1 MTYPN
6 PNELLASV
14 RGQVNT
20 QYPDPGQLLNSI
32 RNPGGE
38 QTQQPP
44 QHIPAPEIPI
54 DVPQDEPVPGFVT
67 NVAKDVSGI
76 MGNYVTGAAQAY
88 QERIRSSDA
97 AGQAFVNTLT
107 RQGTMDDYGAA
118 VEREGR
124 ANRQFIRDVAG
135 TPAIVGAIAGVP
147 GAGIIA
153 GPIVARDIYD
163 AATARYQD
171 DGMFG
176 AAKQAAG
183 DITGIGPLVE
193 EAPKLITPDYW
204 QQAYEQPI
212 TTIGNTAMA
221 FAPAALI
228 GKGAYKSA
236 KHMVNEKVNK
246 ALDEFDFTQ
255 SDTAPARPGVNSLVN
270 AIAEQE
276 SGGKYDVRNSD
287 SGAAGKFQIMP
298 ENWPEWAAEFGLERD
313 APMTPHNQDFV
324 ASRKIQKLYQK
335 YGNPEDVARAW
346 YAGEGYV
353 DALRSGKAP
362 YSPDARFNAEG
373 YVDANGKYPSVNE
386 YAAQVNGR
394 MRDTGFAPDAVMD
407 YELSESGFRTASRE
421 ELQTSLLDTL
431 KRAQEEKW
439 DASELNAKEQAFW
452 RDIPN
457 PEKKSL
463 GGEGVLFGE
472 QQSREPSKIILPGE
486 GMANPEAIKIVNAL
500 KEQARIDAEV
510 ARAKGDPYQ
519 MFMDARN
526 AGDYYRAARWAEIL
540 GSKDWAEQYRK
551 LWWKEQGFK
560 DDPSVDINRVQST
573 LADMRPEI
581 NQFMADTTNQ
591 IAVDRTNARQGFVN
605 ALEAGKQRA
614 FDNAEAQ
621 SATMRMNPEGLVMTE
636 FFNQHGIAP
645 AVMEKSLRRRQEKL
659 INEQVNMLRGQMRQ
673 GTVKAVMENSSGDKF
688 SRNLSMNHQWYRD
701 MIDANGGR
709 MPNKAN
715 LDYWLRETAIDQL
728 RKGYTDPVYGEIA
741 RPSAEFV
748 QIEKA
753 LSGLSKY
760 RKQLPFEL
768 RGWEKNRELSEK
780 AMYDGA
786 EVGRMLDAAPAPAG
800 IEYMRQGKRDYM
812 KAEAPHMP
820 IVDEGFKEK
829 PAYKY
834 AKMDPISE
842 SDAMAYHQATG
853 LDLNG
858 YRHEITSH
866 EVKHALKQHGGDSER
881 LRGQIPITRE
891 DFSLLPEITKPENIV
906 GVEKGKRKQ
915 DIILYEKRVNGHILA
930 VEEVLVGRQ
939 TLRFLSMRKRP
950 SAQLNVGRNTDPVSH
965 VQDGRSLASS
975 DSSVP
980 NLPPSV
986 NGKGKEYMAA
996 TSGMTVPS
1004 NSPRPVN
1011 PGGEAVTGTVTRKQI
1026 VDKVNDFFTK
1036 VSTGRLGVRGVLG
1049 WFDRNSEVIRTK
1061 DYADFRTI
1069 MHEIGHYLDK
1079 GLGLRSERSFDSE
1092 LLSAVQRRFGDA
1104 YNDLPL
1110 IGRRGEGIA
1119 EFFHD
1124 YTTNPSRAKQEFP
1137 QYYAA
1142 FEQRLAQEPAIKAKV
1157 NEVQQMLHTWYNQSS
1172 EARVKGSISFADGRS
1187 TVHKAID
1194 AARNPVETTQTVID
1208 KGRQGF
1214 EAVYDHMVDQ
1224 LAPLDRM
1231 MREIE
1236 QITGEK
1242 IPMVKDVFKR
1252 AWLSRGWAGKAQTLI
1267 ERGLPEK
1274 GIPSLKSIVH
1284 QVGVNRHKDFSGYVA
1299 AMRELDA
1306 YRIEMTTDTK
1316 FAGHTFSKIDAARSV
1331 ANWRNVNPDFVDL
1344 HKQLIT
1350 YQNYL
1355 LDILV
1360 ESGLKD
1366 RQTVEIWKAK
1376 WPNYAPFFRDFS
1388 SEAAVE
1394 KFLSTKGLG
1403 NLPDPVKKFKGDQ
1416 RDPIDPLES
1425 IVKNTY
1431 QFFNLAER
1439 NNVGRL
1445 FIELAQKPGVG
1456 KVIEGDL
1463 AGHASTKDS
1472 TFSVWDR
1479 GQKRVFQTTP
1489 ELYRAVM
1496 MLDKPAAEGIVKILQ
1511 IPAGWLRA
1519 GAVLSPE
1526 FIMRN
1531 PVRDSWTAFINTKYG
1546 FIPGIDTMRGLAHF
1560 MKKDDLYWEYMNSGA
1575 AHATMVSLDRD
1586 YLARNIRQFMKTSAV
1601 DKAITVINPRTYLE
1615 VLRSF
1620 SEATEMATRLA
1631 EYENAKRGYSGVL
1644 NRLFS
1649 DKRTF
1654 RTNEEAALGAR
1665 DVTLDFSR
1673 SGSNE
1678 YGKFMN
1684 KTVAFWNATVQGTD
1698 KMIRS
1703 FKDNPVGFSSRV
1715 FMSITLPSIVL
1726 YYMNRDDPRYQEL
1739 PQWQKDLFWII
1750 PTQDTLIRIPKPFE
1764 MGILFGTSAE
1774 RMLQW
1779 MDSKDK
1785 SQAAAKKQIKSFSGT
1800 VGEALMPSW
1809 IPTAALPVIEWLTNY
1824 SLFMDRNLV
1833 SPSQAKLP
1841 NKLQYGPNASAIGK
1855 YVGEKLDVS
1864 PAKVDNS
1871 IRGYTG
1877 GLGGLAMFA
1886 GDAIAGEF
1894 NKRPA
1899 MRVSE
1904 MPGVRAF
1911 TATPYKSSQSVQE
1924 FYDEYTDQE
1933 KLYNEWK
1940 QTGNKPE
1947 GYDAA
1952 RYQRLKAVDKI
1963 IDEIHKAQKQ
1973 VMADTKISSEA
1984 KRQRLDKLQLQAV
1997 DVARAGLWKPKI
2009 ATK

>member
-1 MTYPN
+1 MSALDQFSFIPN
-6 PNELLASV
+6 QQGKSSLDGFSFIG
-14 RGQVNT
+14 GQ
-20 QYPDPGQLLNSI
+20 QSKQ
-32 RNPGGE
+32 
-38 QTQQPP
+38 QQPY
-44 QHIPAPEIPI
+44 IPAPEIPI

-88 QERIRSSDA
+88 QEHIRSSDA

-163 AATARYQD
+163 AATTRYQD

-212 TTIGNTAMA
+212 TTFGNTAMA

-394 MRDTGFAPDAVMD
+394 MRDTGFAPDGVTEYD
-407 YELSESGFRTASRE
+407 LIDSDFRPATRT
-421 ELQTSLLDTL
+421 ELQSSLLNVL
-431 KRAQEEKW
+431 KQKALPEKF
-439 DASELNAKEQAFW
+439 DFSELQAQDAAFW

-457 PEKKSL
+457 PSKTTL
-463 GGEGVLFGE
+463 AGDGVLLGE
-472 QQSREPSKIILPGE
+472 QPPKQPGRIIMPGE
-486 GMANPEAIKIVNAL
+486 SMVNPEGL
-500 KEQARIDAEV
+500 KVIEILRKQSEIDAEV

-519 MFMDARN
+519 MFMDARA

-560 DDPSVDINRVQST
+560 DDPGMDLKRVQPT
-573 LADMRPEI
+573 VADMRPEI

-605 ALEAGKQRA
+605 ALEVGKQRA

-636 FFNQHGIAP
+636 FLNQHGIAP
-645 AVMEKSLRRRQEKL
+645 EVMEKSLRRRQEKL
-659 INEQVNMLRGQMRQ
+659 INEQVNMLRGQMKQ
-673 GTVKAVMENSSGDKF
+673 GTVKAVLENSSGDKF
-688 SRNLSMNHQWYRD
+688 SRNLSMNQQWYRD

-715 LDYWLRETAIDQL
+715 LDYWLRETAVDQL
-728 RKGYTDPVYGEIA
+728 RKGYTDPMYGELA
-741 RPSAEFV
+741 RTSAEFV

-786 EVGRMLDAAPAPAG
+786 EVGRMVDAAPASAG

-842 SDAMAYHQATG
+842 VDAAAYHQATG

-866 EVKHALKQHGGDSER
+866 EVKHVLKQHGGDSER

-986 NGKGKEYMAA
+986 NGKEYMAA
-996 TSGMTVPS
+996 TSGMTVPA

-1011 PGGEAVTGTVTRKQI
+1011 PSGEAVTGTVTRKQI

-1079 GLGLRSERSFDSE
+1079 GLGLRKDSSFDSE
-1092 LLSAVQRRFGDA
+1092 LISAVQRRFRDA
-1104 YNDLPL
+1104 YNDLPVT
-1110 IGRRGEGIA
+1110 GRRGEGIA

-1137 QYYAA
+1137 RYYAA
-1142 FEQRLAQEPAIKAKV
+1142 FEQRLAQEPVIRAKV

-1172 EARVKGSISFADGRS
+1172 EARVKGSISFGDGSS
-1187 TVHKAID
+1187 TVHKAVEAI
-1194 AARNPVETTQTVID
+1194 RNPADTTKTILD
-1208 KGRQGF
+1208 KGRQAF
-1214 EAVYDHMVDQ
+1214 ESFYDNMIDQ

-1231 MREIE
+1231 MKEIE
-1236 QITGEK
+1236 RVTGQAV
-1242 IPMVKDVFKR
+1242 PMMKDVFKR

-1274 GIPSLKSIVH
+1274 GIPSLKSIVKL
-1284 QVGVNRHKDFSGYVA
+1284 VEKDMEGFAAYVVA
-1299 AMRELDA
+1299 LREVDAYTLEGRTPGLKFDHAINSLDA
-1306 YRIEMTTDTK
+1306 FNTVISGRKRPEFVKAQQELVK
-1316 FAGHTFSKIDAARSV
+1316 FNNH
-1331 ANWRNVNPDFVDL
+1331 
-1344 HKQLIT
+1344 
-1350 YQNYL
+1350 L

-1360 ESGLKD
+1360 DAGIKD
-1366 RQTVEIWKAK
+1366 ADSVAIMKSK
-1376 WPNYAPFFRDFS
+1376 WPNYVPFFREFS
-1388 SEAAVE
+1388 DAAVE
-1394 KFLSTKGLG
+1394 RFLSTKGFG
-1403 NLPDPVKKFKGDQ
+1403 NISDPVKAFKGST
-1416 RDPIDPLES
+1416 RDIINPLES
-1425 IVKNTY
+1425 IIKNTY
-1431 QFFNLAER
+1431 QFINLAER
-1439 NNVGRL
+1439 NKVGQL
-1445 FIELAQKPGVG
+1445 FVELAQKPGLG
-1456 KVIEGDL
+1456 KILEEVSGS
-1463 AGHASTKDS
+1463 ATSKDS

-1531 PVRDSWTAFINTKYG
+1531 PVRDSWTAFINSKYG

-1673 SGSNE
+1673 SGSTE
-1678 YGKFMN
+1678 WGKFMN

-1703 FKDNPVGFSSRV
+1703 FKDNPAGFSSRV
-1715 FMSITLPSIVL
+1715 FMSITLPSIAL

-1764 MGILFGTSAE
+1764 MGILFGTSVE

-1785 SQAAAKKQIKSFSGT
+1785 SQEATQKQLKSFGGT
-1800 VGEALMPSW
+1800 VWEALMPSW
-1809 IPTAALPVIEWLTNY
+1809 IPTAALPVVEWMFNY

-1894 NKRPA
+1894 DQRPA
-1899 MRVSE
+1899 MRISE

-1924 FYDEYTDQE
+1924 FYDEYTEQE

-1973 VMADTKISSEA
+1973 VVADTKMSSEA
-1984 KRQRLDKLQLQAV
+1984 KRQRLDKLQLQAI

-2009 ATK
+2009 AQ

>member
-1 MTYPN
+1 MAFN
-6 PNELLASV
+6 PFEKEPTQGFNPFVNTAPVSSQKDNDSPGFWSGIKSGVAGTLAGQAHFFEANTGIGGDTANYLDEIAQKNQRTKQYSGAEYFTADYLTNPQGLRYTAGSTIGSAGALMAETAGVGVLASM
-14 RGQVNT
+14 
-20 QYPDPGQLLNSI
+20 L
-32 RNPGGE
+32 PGG
-38 QTQQPP
+38 
-44 QHIPAPEIPI
+44 A
-54 DVPQDEPVPGFVT
+54 VT
-67 NVAKDVSGI
+67 GGAAAIASRFPTLARFAGTPLGKLAMLNVAKTPFEAASEGGNIVPEMRNAGYSEDEIKSATRELAAYNMLFLTASNTAESAGI
-76 MGNYVTGAAQAY
+76 GWLGKGAAGLGKQGLGEIGKRGAIGAAGGGLQNAFEERTQTALSNDVMGKPTGNWY
-88 QERIRSSDA
+88 NPFSWTQEEIDA
-97 AGQAFVNTLT
+97 AAEGGFGGAVIGGSGGVVGAMTGRNNHPTQGFNPFEERPAPNIDGQALIKAGNNHYTSGGFEAFVN
-107 RQGTMDDYGAA
+107 
-118 VEREGR
+118 
-124 ANRQFIRDVAG
+124 
-135 TPAIVGAIAGVP
+135 AISG
-147 GAGIIA
+147 
-153 GPIVARDIYD
+153 
-163 AATARYQD
+163 
-171 DGMFG
+171 
-176 AAKQAAG
+176 
-183 DITGIGPLVE
+183 
-193 EAPKLITPDYW
+193 
-204 QQAYEQPI
+204 
-212 TTIGNTAMA
+212 
-221 FAPAALI
+221 
-228 GKGAYKSA
+228 
-236 KHMVNEKVNK
+236 
-246 ALDEFDFTQ
+246 
-255 SDTAPARPGVNSLVN
+255 
-270 AIAEQE
+270 QE
-276 SGGKYDVRNSD
+276 SGGNYDAVNGRT
-287 SGAAGKFQIMP
+287 GAAGKYQIMP
-298 ENWPEWAAEFGLERD
+298 ENWPSWSQEAGLPE
-313 APMTPHNQDFV
+313 ATPMTPESQE
-324 ASRKIQKLYQK
+324 K
-335 YGNPEDVARAW
+335 VARYKLKQYYDNYGPRGAAIAW
-346 YAGEGYV
+346 YAGEG
-353 DALRSGKAP
+353 ALNYSGAALSRKQG
-362 YSPDARFNAEG
+362 SGDE
-373 YVDANGKYPSVNE
+373 PSINE
-386 YAAQVNGR
+386 YADSILHRMGDHADVTPAMGSRYDFEPLRLDNTNDSWDVN
-394 MRDTGFAPDAVMD
+394 
-407 YELSESGFRTASRE
+407 
-421 ELQTSLLDTL
+421 
-431 KRAQEEKW
+431 
-439 DASELNAKEQAFW
+439 ELNH
-452 RDIPN
+452 P
-457 PEKKSL
+457 L
-463 GGEGVLFGE
+463 
-472 QQSREPSKIILPGE
+472 
-486 GMANPEAIKIVNAL
+486 
-500 KEQARIDAEV
+500 
-510 ARAKGDPYQ
+510 
-519 MFMDARN
+519 
-526 AGDYYRAARWAEIL
+526 
-540 GSKDWAEQYRK
+540 
-551 LWWKEQGFK
+551 
-560 DDPSVDINRVQST
+560 
-573 LADMRPEI
+573 
-581 NQFMADTTNQ
+581 
-591 IAVDRTNARQGFVN
+591 
-605 ALEAGKQRA
+605 
-614 FDNAEAQ
+614 
-621 SATMRMNPEGLVMTE
+621 
-636 FFNQHGIAP
+636 
-645 AVMEKSLRRRQEKL
+645 
-659 INEQVNMLRGQMRQ
+659 NE
-673 GTVKAVMENSSGDKF
+673 
-688 SRNLSMNHQWYRD
+688 
-701 MIDANGGR
+701 
-709 MPNKAN
+709 
-715 LDYWLRETAIDQL
+715 ETAP
-728 RKGYTDPVYGEIA
+728 KMGA
-741 RPSAEFV
+741 AEF
-748 QIEKA
+748 
-753 LSGLSKY
+753 
-760 RKQLPFEL
+760 
-768 RGWEKNRELSEK
+768 
-780 AMYDGA
+780 
-786 EVGRMLDAAPAPAG
+786 
-800 IEYMRQGKRDYM
+800 M
-812 KAEAPHMP
+812 KASEAPHMP

-858 YRHEITSH
+858 YQHEITSH

-891 DFSLLPEITKPENIV
+891 DFSLLPEITRPENIV

-1049 WFDRNSEVIRTK
+1049 WFDRDSEVIRTK

-1079 GLGLRSERSFDSE
+1079 GLGLRKDSSFDSE
-1092 LLSAVQRRFGDA
+1092 LISAVQRRFRDA
-1104 YNDLPL
+1104 YNDLPVT
-1110 IGRRGEGIA
+1110 GRRGEGIA

-1142 FEQRLAQEPAIKAKV
+1142 FEQHLAQEPVIRAKV
-1157 NEVQQMLHTWYNQSS
+1157 NEVRQMLHTWYNQSS
-1172 EARVKGSISFADGRS
+1172 EARVKGSISFGDGSS
-1187 TVHKAID
+1187 TVHKAVEAI
-1194 AARNPVETTQTVID
+1194 RNPVDTTKTILD
-1208 KGRQGF
+1208 KGKQAF
-1214 EAVYDHMVDQ
+1214 ESFYDNMIDQ

-1231 MREIE
+1231 MKEIE
-1236 QITGEK
+1236 RVTGEK
-1242 IPMVKDVFKR
+1242 LPMMKDVFKR

-1274 GIPSLKSIVH
+1274 GIPSLKSIVKL
-1284 QVGVNRHKDFSGYVA
+1284 VEKDMEGFAAYVVA
-1299 AMRELDA
+1299 LREVDAYNLEGKTPGLKFDHAINSLDA
-1306 YRIEMTTDTK
+1306 FNTVVSGRKRSEFVKAQQELVK
-1316 FAGHTFSKIDAARSV
+1316 FNNH
-1331 ANWRNVNPDFVDL
+1331 
-1344 HKQLIT
+1344 
-1350 YQNYL
+1350 L

-1360 ESGLKD
+1360 DAGIKD
-1366 RQTVEIWKAK
+1366 ADSVAIMKSK
-1376 WPNYAPFFRDFS
+1376 WPNYVPFFREFS
-1388 SEAAVE
+1388 DAAVE
-1394 KFLSTKGLG
+1394 RFLSTKGFG
-1403 NLPDPVKKFKGDQ
+1403 NISDPVKQFKGST
-1416 RDPIDPLES
+1416 RDIINPLES
-1425 IVKNTY
+1425 IIKNTY
-1431 QFFNLAER
+1431 QFINLAER
-1439 NNVGRL
+1439 NKVGQL
-1445 FIELAQKPGVG
+1445 FVELAQKPGLG
-1456 KVIEGDL
+1456 KILEEVSGS
-1463 AGHASTKDS
+1463 ATSKDS
-1472 TFSVWDR
+1472 TFSVWNR

-1489 ELYRAVM
+1489 ELYRAIM

-1586 YLARNIRQFMKTSAV
+1586 YLARNIRQFMKTSAA
-1601 DKAITVINPRTYLE
+1601 DKAIAVINPRTYLE

-1644 NRLFS
+1644 NRLFTNE
-1649 DKRTF
+1649 RTY
-1654 RTNEEAALGAR
+1654 RTSEEAALGAR

-1750 PTQDTLIRIPKPFE
+1750 PTKDTLIRIPKPFE
-1764 MGILFGTSAE
+1764 MGILFGTSVE

-1785 SQAAAKKQIKSFSGT
+1785 SQAAAKKQLKSFGGT

-1809 IPTAALPVIEWLTNY
+1809 IPTAALPIIEWLTNY
-1824 SLFMDRNLV
+1824 SMFMDRNLV
-1833 SPSQAKLP
+1833 SPSQEKLP
-1841 NKLQYGPNASAIGK
+1841 NKLQYGPNTSAVGK

-1864 PAKVDNS
+1864 PAKVDNT

-1877 GLGGLAMFA
+1877 GLGSLGMFA

-1894 NKRPA
+1894 DKRPA
-1899 MRVSE
+1899 MRISE

-1924 FYDEYTDQE
+1924 FYDEYQDQE

-1940 QTGNKPE
+1940 QTGNKPD
-1947 GYDAA
+1947 GYDPA

-1973 VMADTKISSEA
+1973 VMADTKMSSEA